1 MYVSLFL
8 HSRSRVW
15 CGKGW
20 KKRQKKSNLVKSLD
34 GGLRACYNAYLRG
47 QNPWIFLCVKD
58 REGRAVKVFLASDAD
73 PAITGPVAEACAAAG
88 IPTESGCTM
97 AELGKACRVSVG
109 ASVAALL

>member
-1 MYVSLFL
+1 MESL
-8 HSRSRVW
+8 S
-15 CGKGW
+15 
-20 KKRQKKSNLVKSLD
+20 
-34 GGLRACYNAYLRG
+34 G
-47 QNPWIFLCVKD
+47 QNKVVGVKQTRKAI

-109 ASVAALL
+109 ASLAALL